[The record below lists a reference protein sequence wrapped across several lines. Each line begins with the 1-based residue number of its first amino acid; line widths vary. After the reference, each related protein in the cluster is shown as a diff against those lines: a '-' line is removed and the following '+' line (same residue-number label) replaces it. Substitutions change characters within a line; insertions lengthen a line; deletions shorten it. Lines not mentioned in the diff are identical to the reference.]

1 MKFASILKRARTLA
15 AEADISQVDFLAVQ
29 INIEGEEN
37 GVFYVE
43 VKDGRISVEPYE
55 YYDRQC
61 AVTISDA
68 DFSKLTRGKLD
79 TVKAY
84 DEGKLRV
91 EGDLG
96 RAMQFAELLQSGIK
110 AALFSKKAAVGRT
123 FLPTAL
129 VKKTATGYNA
139 YYEYTDALCAV
150 VNKPMEE
157 PGRISASALERMIE

>member
-1 MKFASILKRARTLA
+1 MKFTIILKRARTLA
-15 AEADISQVDFLAVQ
+15 AAADISQVDFLAVQ

-61 AVTISDA
+61 AITISDA

-79 TVKAY
+79 PVKAY
-84 DEGKLRV
+84 DEGKLRA

-96 RAMQFAELLQSGIK
+96 RALQFTELLQNGIK
-110 AALFSKKAAVGRT
+110 SEK
-123 FLPTAL
+123 
-129 VKKTATGYNA
+129 
-139 YYEYTDALCAV
+139 
-150 VNKPMEE
+150 
-157 PGRISASALERMIE
+157 

>member
-1 MKFASILKRARTLA
+1 MLEENGMKFASILKRARSLA

-110 AALFSKKAAVGRT
+110 AQQ
-123 FLPTAL
+123 
-129 VKKTATGYNA
+129 
-139 YYEYTDALCAV
+139 
-150 VNKPMEE
+150 
-157 PGRISASALERMIE
+157 

>member
-68 DFSKLTRGKLD
+68 EAITEAINTHRQFISSQVLANSITTGETNGQEIEIDG
-79 TVKAY
+79 VKAQIN
-84 DEGKLRV
+84 V
-91 EGDLG
+91 E
-96 RAMQFAELLQSGIK
+96 K
-110 AALFSKKAAVGRT
+110 V
-123 FLPTAL
+123 
-129 VKKTATGYNA
+129 
-139 YYEYTDALCAV
+139 
-150 VNKPMEE
+150 
-157 PGRISASALERMIE
+157 

>member
-15 AEADISQVDFLAVQ
+15 AAADISTVDFLAVQ

-43 VKDGRISVEPYE
+43 VKDGQIHVEPYE

-61 AVTISDA
+61 MITISDD

-79 TVKAY
+79 PVKAY
-84 DEGKLRV
+84 DEGRLKA

-96 RAMQFAELLQSGIK
+96 KALQFTELLQNGIK
-110 AALFSKKAAVGRT
+110 
-123 FLPTAL
+123 P
-129 VKKTATGYNA
+129 
-139 YYEYTDALCAV
+139 
-150 VNKPMEE
+150 
-157 PGRISASALERMIE
+157 

>member
-1 MKFASILKRARTLA
+1 MKFANILKRARTLA

-61 AVTISDA
+61 RITISDS

-79 TVKAY
+79 PVKAY
-84 DEGKLRV
+84 DDGRLKA

-96 RAMQFAELLQSGIK
+96 KALQFTELLQQGIK
-110 AALFSKKAAVGRT
+110 K
-123 FLPTAL
+123 
-129 VKKTATGYNA
+129 
-139 YYEYTDALCAV
+139 DA
-150 VNKPMEE
+150 
-157 PGRISASALERMIE
+157 

>member
-1 MKFASILKRARTLA
+1 MLEDNGMKFASILKRARSLA

-61 AVTISDA
+61 AITISDG

-79 TVKAY
+79 PAKAY

-96 RAMQFAELLQSGIK
+96 RAMQFADILQSGIK
-110 AALFSKKAAVGRT
+110 AQ
-123 FLPTAL
+123 
-129 VKKTATGYNA
+129 
-139 YYEYTDALCAV
+139 
-150 VNKPMEE
+150 
-157 PGRISASALERMIE
+157 

>member
-1 MKFASILKRARTLA
+1 MKFANLLKKARDVAGKT
-15 AEADISQVDFLAVQ
+15 DVSNVDFLAVQ
-29 INIEGEEN
+29 INITEPDG

-43 VKDGRISVEPYE
+43 VKDHKVSVEPYE

-79 TVKAY
+79 TAKAY

-110 AALFSKKAAVGRT
+110 AQQ
-123 FLPTAL
+123 
-129 VKKTATGYNA
+129 
-139 YYEYTDALCAV
+139 
-150 VNKPMEE
+150 
-157 PGRISASALERMIE
+157 